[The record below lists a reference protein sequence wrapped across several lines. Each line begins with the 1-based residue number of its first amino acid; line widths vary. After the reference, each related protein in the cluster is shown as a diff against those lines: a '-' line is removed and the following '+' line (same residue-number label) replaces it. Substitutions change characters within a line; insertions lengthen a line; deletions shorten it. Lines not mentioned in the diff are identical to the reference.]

1 MLIMSIFIASERD
14 MMKKIT
20 KDNYESI
27 VYISHAFQGN
37 PDNVSEIEDIIS
49 TLQEQYPN
57 YLFISPVHTFGFLY
71 DKVDY
76 DKGLEMTLFLLD
88 TCCDEM
94 WYTPDENSR
103 GVATE
108 IAYCKEYNIPY
119 KNIDEVLK
127 C

>member
-1 MLIMSIFIASERD
+1 
-14 MMKKIT
+14 MKKIT

-37 PDNVSEIEDIIS
+37 PDNVSEIENIIS

-94 WYTPDENSR
+94 WYAPDENSR

-119 KNIDEVLK
+119 KNINEVLK